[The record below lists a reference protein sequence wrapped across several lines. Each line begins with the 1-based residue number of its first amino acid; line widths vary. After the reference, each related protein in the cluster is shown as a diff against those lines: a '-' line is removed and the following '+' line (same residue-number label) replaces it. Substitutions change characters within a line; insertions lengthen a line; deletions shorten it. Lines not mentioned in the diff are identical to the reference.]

1 MSEAPP
7 RLAEHDVADARQE
20 AIVAPIDARHRREG
34 CGGAEVGCDV
44 KEGFVGEAFDRR
56 EDRCLR
62 YVVVWTGAWTF
73 ERRYYLCVLGRDLA
87 ESRAFSTI

>member
-34 CGGAEVGCDV
+34 SRGTEVGRDV
-44 KEGFVGEAFDRR
+44 KEGFVGEAFDGR
-56 EDRCLR
+56 EDRRLR
-62 YVVVWTGAWTF
+62 FVT
-73 ERRYYLCVLGRDLA
+73 
-87 ESRAFSTI
+87 